1 MLIPRP
7 EPHSYIFLI
16 TGECLTFVENKY
28 HMLCLE
34 CYKGH
39 FMFPRD
45 GASVSIWPFLDFPQM
60 GESKKEIAYIAF
72 RSITRKR
79 FIFMKNKE
87 QFTIPELDKDHFE
100 Y

>member
-1 MLIPRP
+1 MK
-7 EPHSYIFLI
+7 
-16 TGECLTFVENKY
+16 N
-28 HMLCLE
+28 
-34 CYKGH
+34 KGH
-39 FMFPRD
+39 ITCSEFYKDHFKYQND
-45 GASVSIWPFLDFPQM
+45 GTSASIWPFLDFPQM